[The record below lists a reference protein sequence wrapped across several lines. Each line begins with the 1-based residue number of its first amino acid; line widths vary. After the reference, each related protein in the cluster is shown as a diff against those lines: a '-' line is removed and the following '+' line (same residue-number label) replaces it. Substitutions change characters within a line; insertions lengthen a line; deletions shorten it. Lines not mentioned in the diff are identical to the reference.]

1 VRLCFVNHVLGEFM
15 NTSRRILTGLVLG
28 TGLIGSACTTI
39 PRPVAVNAAGAE
51 DACEYAQEDYAPQ
64 IMVYDSSTG
73 TETHVDANGT
83 QSTLAVR
90 NVESHRG
97 GAVVGADTATRSD
110 ARSGYICSAAFGPV
124 GVEPGRGGINP
135 VLVGATAGAVTGAL
149 VTKRAGGAAEGAVI
163 GGSMIST
170 FADPIKGRD
179 VSVGSAVGAVVG
191 AAVTHN
197 PTAGAAA
204 GAATGAVLGNQVYD
218 GTSTARRHDREDD
231 EQQ

>member
-1 VRLCFVNHVLGEFM
+1 M
-15 NTSRRILTGLVLG
+15 KTSRRLLTGLVLG
-28 TGLIGSACTTI
+28 SGLIGSACTTV
-39 PRPVAVNAAGAE
+39 PRPEAVHAAGAE
-51 DACEYAQEDYAPQ
+51 DACRYAQEDYAPQ

-97 GAVVGADTATRSD
+97 GAIVGADTATRSD

-149 VTKRAGGAAEGAVI
+149 VTKSGAGAAEGAVI
-163 GGSMIST
+163 GSSVVST
-170 FADPIKGRD
+170 FADPRKGQD
-179 VSVGSAVGAVVG
+179 VSVGAAVGAVVG

-197 PTAGAAA
+197 PSAGAAA
-204 GAATGAVLGNQVYD
+204 GAATGAVLGSQVYD
-218 GTSTARRHDREDD
+218 STGSVHRHDDTSREDD
-231 EQQ
+231 SE